1 MQVFVVDA
9 ERNPLAP
16 CHPAVARKLLK
27 RGRAVVLRRYPFTII
42 LKEAKKTC
50 LQDIRLKIDPGSK
63 ITGITLLQKN
73 RVVLLQLRILL
84 ENSKMVSPSFNLIIS
99 SDPSDNMFM
108 ECAVC
113 AKANAFITS
122 DYKNDLIRLAIYRS
136 VRICDP
142 ATFLRE
148 KVFLHLKMGVLT

>member
-1 MQVFVVDA
+1 MEVVVDT
-9 ERNPLAP
+9 N
-16 CHPAVARKLLK
+16 
-27 RGRAVVLRRYPFTII
+27 VLINGLF
-42 LKEAKKTC
+42 C
-50 LQDIRLKIDPGSK
+50 IDPHAARILDLISNGTLKMVYSE
-63 ITGITLLQKN
+63 GIRKEYAYILGKKFPEFLSAEN
-73 RVVLLQLRILL
+73 LLQLRILL

-148 KVFLHLKMGVLT
+148 KGFLHLKIGVLT